1 MDFVKDLDNRLLFAV
16 PKKGRLYEQC
26 LQLLQGSDIHFNCR
40 SRQDIA
46 LSTNLPIALIFLP
59 AADIPKYVAEGNV
72 DLGITGQD
80 MVEENEVKEKV
91 SEIMELGFGKCR
103 LCVQVPIKGEYQTLE
118 SLCGKR
124 IVTSFDAFAR
134 KVFEP
139 LDAKFGTKT
148 TINYVSGS
156 VEAACALGLADGI
169 IDLVESGETMRAAGL
184 HDIHTLM
191 TTQSVLISNK
201 NSTHKDLI
209 TKLASRIQGVI
220 TASKFV
226 LCTYN
231 IERKNLDSAT
241 QITPGRQGP
250 TVSTLDSHEGWV
262 SVSSMI
268 EKKNTGE
275 VMDALADV
283 GATDILVMGFTNCRV

>member
-46 LSTNLPIALIFLP
+46 LSTNLPVALIFLP

-72 DLGITGQD
+72 NLGITGQD
-80 MVEENEVKEKV
+80 MVEENEVKDKV
-91 SEIMELGFGKCR
+91 KEVMELGFGKCR
-103 LCVQVPIKGEYQTLE
+103 LCVQVPMKGEYQTLE

-139 LDAKFGTKT
+139 LDAKFNTKT

-201 NSTHKDLI
+201 NSTHQDLI
-209 TKLASRIQGVI
+209 TKISSRIQGVI
-220 TASKFV
+220 TASKYV

-231 IERKNLDSAT
+231 IERKNLANAT
-241 QITPGRQGP
+241 HITPGRQGP

-262 SVSSMI
+262 AVSSMI
-268 EKKNTGE
+268 EKKNTGD

>member
-26 LQLLQGSDIHFNCR
+26 MQLLQGSDIHFNRR

-46 LSTNLPIALIFLP
+46 LSTNLPVALIFLP

-72 DLGITGQD
+72 NLGITGQD
-80 MVEENEVKEKV
+80 MVEENEVKDK
-91 SEIMELGFGKCR
+91 ITQLMELGFGQCR
-103 LCVQVPIKGEYQTLE
+103 LCVQVPMKGEYQSLE

-134 KVFEP
+134 KIFEP
-139 LDAKFGTKT
+139 LDAQHGKKT

-156 VEAACALGLADGI
+156 VEAACALGLANGI

-191 TTQSVLISNK
+191 TTESVLIGNK
-201 NSTHKDLI
+201 NSQHQDLI
-209 TKLASRIQGVI
+209 AKLTSRIRGVI

-231 IERKNLDSAT
+231 VERQHLPAAVKV
-241 QITPGRQGP
+241 TPGRQGP
-250 TVSTLDSHEGWV
+250 TISSLDSHEGWV
-262 SVSSMI
+262 AVSSMI
-268 EKKNTGE
+268 EKKRKGE
-275 VMDALADV
+275 IMDALTDV